1 MLSKAA
7 LRIVSLFASLFVSSF
22 IFANSILLYASFA
35 PLLTLLIGILMD
47 TPRSLEITRSGLK
60 PSTWV
65 GENLVISLHV
75 KVEDGLGPITIIDE
89 IPSIFALIEGSNFKV
104 FWKGRGSKSFTFSY
118 KVRCTKR
125 GSFTIPPIRWE

>member
-1 MLSKAA
+1 LLSKAA

-35 PLLTLLIGILMD
+35 PLFTLLIGILMD
-47 TPRSLEITRSGLK
+47 HAKSLEITRSGLK

-65 GENLVISLHV
+65 GENLEITLHV
-75 KVEDGLGPITIIDE
+75 KVEDGLGPITVIDE

-104 FWKGRGSKSFTFSY
+104 FWKGEGANPSPFPTRSG
-118 KVRCTKR
+118 VRR
-125 GSFTIPPIRWE
+125 EDLL